1 MNNSLSHLPVA
12 VIIVISLASMFA
24 LLPNPNPS
32 QQQSVYASSPKTSD
46 LKQEDKQNLDQDN
59 LCHRSDGCEQANEG
73 QQIEGND
80 NTASGFNDQSTT
92 NTSSLSS
99 SSGPQGQQGQAGPRG
114 EPGTAGPTQSAVVT
128 QRTGTATTITPGV
141 FGSSEA
147 PCNPGE
153 LATGGGYRFSPSGAG
168 VTPPYF
174 DQSSATADNLGWS
187 ISAFNPGASSTT
199 VIAFAECLKLV
210 P

>member
-46 LKQEDKQNLDQDN
+46 LKQEDKQNLNQDN

-128 QRTGTATTITPGV
+128 QRTGTATTITPV
-141 FGSSEA
+141 FLGLQKHHA
-147 PCNPGE
+147 T
-153 LATGGGYRFSPSGAG
+153 LA
-168 VTPPYF
+168 
-174 DQSSATADNLGWS
+174 N
-187 ISAFNPGASSTT
+187 
-199 VIAFAECLKLV
+199 
-210 P
+210 